1 MVLTKKTDGKPV
13 IGSPGHSTDEK
24 RQQVGT
30 FLRNADKSIKEGHL
44 DQARTDLKK
53 VREIEPNNPY
63 ALAFEERIASIEA
76 QAIKEK
82 TLPATPPTQAPAKA
96 PVTASAPPAETKP
109 PPPQPPPVEKPVAEV
124 TPKVEAPAPPVIDE
138 KALAGERAKLETEL
152 KKQQSA
158 FEEQA
163 ERSFQQKLQEEIQK
177 AEARHRED
185 LANEQQRL
193 EKEITEK
200 LEEQHTARIE
210 ELEQSME
217 RERKT
222 LVDKEHQSVTLLKA
236 QLEAEFARKLTT
248 ELDSFKKTS
257 TTEEKQL
264 RAKLEETLRGQLQ
277 KEFEM
282 QVAQQHASA
291 EADIKK
297 REKEIEQTYKEQH
310 NIFLKESERKIEE
323 KIKEMRAKEAEKF
336 EQKKLDAEK
345 SLLLEYQNKLQKTL
359 SEEQKKFD
367 EQTKKAE
374 AERAAL
380 EKDRKLLAT
389 SQAQM
394 TRAQENLK
402 AEAERSTVQLV
413 ERAKQEVAESYE
425 RKMELLGIG
434 IPKTKEEKI
443 KLYYDRIREAWASGP
458 LTMEK
463 AQGLMELQELLDL
476 SFEEH
481 AECESNVRLQLYA
494 DAVEQAILSGK
505 VKANDTAALDEMKR
519 RYDITVEEAANLE
532 SLILTAFQ
540 RSATKAIILIADDD
554 VDLSAA
560 IKDRLRE
567 LGYSVILHDTIAGA
581 LEFLRQSPVDLILSD
596 LRFQG
601 EKMDGFTFFKEIQ
614 KTPKLRKIPFIL
626 MTLMDEG
633 LFMRTGVQLGIDD
646 YLTKPLDLELL
657 VAVIEGKLKKYRS
670 LRES

>member
-1 MVLTKKTDGKPV
+1 MVVTKKIEGKPV

-30 FLRNADKSIKEGHL
+30 FLRNADKSIKEGRL
-44 DQARTDLKK
+44 DQARAELKK
-53 VREIEPNNPY
+53 VRELEPNNAY
-63 ALAFEERIASIEA
+63 ALAFEERIASIES

-82 TLPATPPTQAPAKA
+82 TSPVPPPEQAPAKA
-96 PVTASAPPAETKP
+96 PVAAPAKPAEDKA
-109 PPPQPPPVEKPVAEV
+109 PPPQPPPIEKPVAEV

-138 KALAGERAKLETEL
+138 TVLAEERAKLEAEL

-163 ERSFQQKLQEEIQK
+163 ENAFQRKLQEEIQK
-177 AEARHRED
+177 VEARYREE

-200 LEEQHTARIE
+200 LEAQHTSRLQ
-210 ELEQSME
+210 ELQKSME
-217 RERKT
+217 VERIT
-222 LVDKEHQSVTLLKA
+222 LAEKERQSVTLLKA

-277 KEFEM
+277 KESEM
-282 QVAQQHASA
+282 QVAQQRASMEA
-291 EADIKK
+291 EFKK
-297 REKEIEQTYKEQH
+297 REKEIDQSYKDQH
-310 NIFLKESERKIEE
+310 NLFLKESERKIEE
-323 KIKEMRAKEAEKF
+323 KIKEMRAREAEKF
-336 EQKKLDAEK
+336 EQKRLETQK
-345 SLLLEYQNKLQKTL
+345 SLELEYQSKLQKTL
-359 SEEQKKFD
+359 AEEQKKFD
-367 EQTKKAE
+367 ERSKKAE

-380 EKDRKLLAT
+380 EQERKRLADT
-389 SQAQM
+389 QAQLA
-394 TRAQENLK
+394 RAQENLK
-402 AEAERSTVQLV
+402 AEMERNTAQLV
-413 ERAKQEVAESYE
+413 EHAKQEVADAYE

-434 IPKTKEEKI
+434 IPKTKEEKT
-443 KLYYDRIREAWASGP
+443 KLYYDRIREAWASGA

-463 AQGLMELQELLDL
+463 AQGLMELQELLGM

-481 AECESNVRLQLYA
+481 AACESNVRLQLYA

-505 VKANDTAALDEMKR
+505 VKASDTQTLDEMKR

-532 SLILTAFQ
+532 SLILSAFQ

-554 VDLSAA
+554 VDLTAA

-567 LGYSVILHDTIAGA
+567 LGYSVIVHDSIAGA
-581 LEFLRQSPVDLILSD
+581 LEFLGQSPVDLILSD

-626 MTLMDEG
+626 MTSMDEG